1 MDCPRNHEKRAWK
14 DLKQSVK
21 WIMQIRLFITH
32 KPKKNTAAVWT
43 WYPERRRG
51 GEGQHSKSRESIDAS
66 MRDALNHMAPKEAL
80 INIWNNKHYEFYQ
93 QIVDNLNL
101 NGVVED
107 QSNYSDVSDSV
118 SSIERNTPLKKRRE
132 KVREPLEES
141 KTPTKDK

>member
-1 MDCPRNHEKRAWK
+1 
-14 DLKQSVK
+14 
-21 WIMQIRLFITH
+21 
-32 KPKKNTAAVWT
+32 
-43 WYPERRRG
+43 
-51 GEGQHSKSRESIDAS
+51 
-66 MRDALNHMAPKEAL
+66 MRDALNHTVPKEAL